1 MVLATL
7 ILGPALMAGALT
19 GVVTHMNSTPPVAR
33 EDGEARWSD
42 WLVSSTMDSC
52 DISLVPNGPVPP
64 EKLRYNCVSHVVVVR
79 NDSSQPLQCRVTLE
93 LTDADFRG
101 SRLGAGEEIIYPG
114 REGRRHGLLGAA
126 TVVPKSYS
134 STCTIVPAELP
145 ARPVSPSH
153 CTVELKRDYLDDYYP
168 RSAMRREEEGV
179 AELDFTVSP
188 DAKRVSE
195 VTLVKSSGVE
205 SLDQAALL
213 FVRAQRPKTNCPG
226 QRFRQE
232 VRFELKDW
240 MRPAKPQ
247 VIH

>member
-1 MVLATL
+1 MVLVTM
-7 ILGPALMAGALT
+7 ILAPALMAGALT
-19 GVVTHMNSTPPVAR
+19 GVVTHVNSTPAVAR

-42 WLVSSTMDSC
+42 WVVSSTMDSC
-52 DISLVPNGPVPP
+52 DISLVPDGPVPP

-79 NDSSQPLQCRVTLE
+79 NDSSRPLQCRMTLE
-93 LTDADFRG
+93 LTAADFRG
-101 SRLGAGEEIIYPG
+101 SSGTGGQEIIFPG
-114 REGRRHGLLGAA
+114 REGRRHSLLGAA

-134 STCTIVPAELP
+134 STCALVPAELP
-145 ARPVSPSH
+145 PPPMSPEH
-153 CTVELKRDYLDDYYP
+153 CTVELKREYLDDYYP
-168 RSAMRREEEGV
+168 RSAMRREEEGA

-188 DAKRVSE
+188 DGKRVSE
-195 VTLVKSSGVE
+195 IILVKSSGIE

-213 FVRAQRPKTNCPG
+213 FIRAQRPKTNCPG

-247 VIH
+247 VIE